1 MILATVV
8 FWELHPIFGVSL
20 WFWFVHGGDAFCGWW
35 RPDDEAAAA
44 EAAEVGGAPA
54 AAAAGCSCGGATG
67 GLVRLGFWYLKRHS
81 CSRKGGCGSCESEIN
96 YLAAPLNFRDSME
109 PRSKSSVDEDE
120 GCCCCCWDA
129 AFVSDAVAT
138 EEEAEDDEAA
148 GCCCCCCC
156 CCEPGG
162 DVLLLLPP
170 PPFAGTIPSSLA
182 NSEGR

>member
-1 MILATVV
+1 ML
-8 FWELHPIFGVSL
+8 LRRGH
-20 WFWFVHGGDAFCGWW
+20 
-35 RPDDEAAAA
+35 RR
-44 EAAEVGGAPA
+44 
-54 AAAAGCSCGGATG
+54 AGQAGFLVPETG
-67 GLVRLGFWYLKRHS
+67 IMPLKRWLWVL
-81 CSRKGGCGSCESEIN
+81 RKQSYLVFPERENELYCI
-96 YLAAPLNFRDSME
+96 YLAAPLNFSDSIE

-138 EEEAEDDEAA
+138 EEEEAEDDEAV
-148 GCCCCCCC
+148 GCCCCC

-162 DVLLLLPP
+162 DVLLPLPP